1 MKVSSRTYQE
11 EIRRRN
17 ESKPVEVIDY
27 SKLNRPSTD
36 KSVDKPIDK
45 SIDRSIDKSVDKPV
59 NKPADKSIDK
69 PVDKPVNPWKKK
81 LPNYV
86 CIQSLH

>member
-1 MKVSSRTYQE
+1 MKVSSRSYQD

-27 SKLNRPSTD
+27 SKLNKSIDKSVNEPID
-36 KSVDKPIDK
+36 KSVDQSIDK
-45 SIDRSIDKSVDKPV
+45 SIDKPVNKPVDKSIDKSVDKPI
-59 NKPADKSIDK
+59 NA
-69 PVDKPVNPWKKK
+69 WKKK
-81 LPNYV
+81 VPNYV

>member
-27 SKLNRPSTD
+27 SKLDKSIDESINESVDKPVD
-36 KSVDKPIDK
+36 KSVDKPDM
-45 SIDRSIDKSVDKPV
+45 SVDKPI
-59 NKPADKSIDK
+59 NE
-69 PVDKPVNPWKKK
+69 WKKK
-81 LPNYV
+81 HVPNYV

>member
-27 SKLNRPSTD
+27 SKL
-36 KSVDKPIDK
+36 
-45 SIDRSIDKSVDKPV
+45 DRSIDESDNEPVDKSVDKPV
-59 NKPADKSIDK
+59 DK
-69 PVDKPVNPWKKK
+69 PINEWNKKHM
-81 LPNYV
+81 PNYV
-86 CIQSLH
+86 CVQCLH